1 MKKLCVFGMLLL
13 STAAMAQYGTNGES
27 GRYHVV
33 KFPKYYVEQDQ
44 RTFAVNVDIATKK
57 VAGYV
62 DAEELAEKVRFKGWS
77 KTPEDK
83 AYLNIKITLGE
94 FLYLSTEILDQSV
107 DEKQKDGSV
116 KRKPIYVGS
125 FKYSFPITLSLT
137 SPVNN
142 DKYRLNQDGMMVKTL
157 TYTDDHKFST
167 RADASAFMKENRD
180 VLSEKV
186 IRQLANEAAASAV
199 NSAVID
205 YGFASTTE
213 KASYVFLDSKK
224 NPHYESQKN
233 ANTQLKEIFKTSSA
247 DEPISSDALTPI
259 IEEYISIINEL
270 NDADKKQLKAKI
282 ELITSVA
289 EFYLMLDDLASC
301 ETWAKRAF
309 DEYKEKDG
317 SKILEKAAA
326 VKALFDK
333 HHVTS
338 RHFVPQAPAVEE

>member
-27 GRYHVV
+27 GRYEVV

-44 RTFAVNVDIATKK
+44 RTFAVNVDITTKK
-57 VAGYV
+57 VAGFV
-62 DAEELAEKVRFKGWS
+62 EAEEVAERVSFNGWS
-77 KTPEDK
+77 KTTEDK
-83 AYLNIKITLGE
+83 ANMKMKITLGE
-94 FLYLSTEILDQSV
+94 FLYISTEILDQSV
-107 DEKQKDGSV
+107 EEKQKDGSV

-125 FKYSFPITLSLT
+125 FKYTFPIYVDMT
-137 SPVNN
+137 SPAG
-142 DKYRLNQDGMMVKTL
+142 DAQLHLNITAKVPTPL
-157 TYTDDHKFST
+157 TYTDSHKFSS
-167 RADASAFMKENRD
+167 RGEASEYMKENKD
-180 VLSEKV
+180 VFIEKV
-186 IRQLANEAAASAV
+186 IRDEAFAAASHAI
-199 NSAVID
+199 SAATSN
-205 YGFASTTE
+205 YGFGSTTE

-224 NPHYESQKN
+224 NPHYESQKSAN
-233 ANTQLKEIFKTSSA
+233 AQLKELFKTSSA
-247 DEPISSDALTPI
+247 NEPISSEMLTPI

-270 NDADKKQLKAKI
+270 NDADKKQMKAKV

-301 ETWAKRAF
+301 ETWAKRAA

-317 SKILEKAAA
+317 TKILEKAAA